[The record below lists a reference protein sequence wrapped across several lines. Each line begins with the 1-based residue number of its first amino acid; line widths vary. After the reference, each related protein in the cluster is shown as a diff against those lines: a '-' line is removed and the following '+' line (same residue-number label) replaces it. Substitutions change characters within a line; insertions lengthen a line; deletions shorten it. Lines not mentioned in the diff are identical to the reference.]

1 MKQIDRK
8 YLCYWCLGCTGQE
21 EGYIPKQRCKRI
33 YIKQTRLAR
42 KMEGG
47 KMEEKL
53 IIELWRNGLTVQQ
66 VSREYM
72 NSYNK
77 KIKSGQKRIT
87 KIQAQMYVEPI
98 IFKYQTNM
106 LKA

>member
-1 MKQIDRK
+1 
-8 YLCYWCLGCTGQE
+8 
-21 EGYIPKQRCKRI
+21 
-33 YIKQTRLAR
+33 
-42 KMEGG
+42 
-47 KMEEKL
+47 MEEKL
-53 IIELWRNGLTVQQ
+53 IIELWRSGLTVQQ
-66 VSREYM
+66 VSRKYM

-77 KIKSGQKRIT
+77 KIKSRQKRIT

>member
-1 MKQIDRK
+1 
-8 YLCYWCLGCTGQE
+8 
-21 EGYIPKQRCKRI
+21 
-33 YIKQTRLAR
+33 
-42 KMEGG
+42 
-47 KMEEKL
+47 MEEKL
-53 IIELWRNGLTVQQ
+53 IIDLWRKGLTVQQ

-77 KIKSGQKRIT
+77 KIKSGQKRVT

>member
-1 MKQIDRK
+1 
-8 YLCYWCLGCTGQE
+8 
-21 EGYIPKQRCKRI
+21 
-33 YIKQTRLAR
+33 
-42 KMEGG
+42 
-47 KMEEKL
+47 
-53 IIELWRNGLTVQQ
+53 
-66 VSREYM
+66 M

>member
-1 MKQIDRK
+1 
-8 YLCYWCLGCTGQE
+8 
-21 EGYIPKQRCKRI
+21 
-33 YIKQTRLAR
+33 
-42 KMEGG
+42 
-47 KMEEKL
+47 MEEKL
-53 IIELWRNGLTVQQ
+53 IIDLWRKGLTVQQ

>member
-1 MKQIDRK
+1 
-8 YLCYWCLGCTGQE
+8 
-21 EGYIPKQRCKRI
+21 
-33 YIKQTRLAR
+33 
-42 KMEGG
+42 
-47 KMEEKL
+47 MEENL
-53 IIELWRNGLTVQQ
+53 IIDLWRKGLTVQQ

-77 KIKSGQKRIT
+77 KIKSEQKRIT
-87 KIQAQMYVEPI
+87 NIQEQMYVEPI

>member
-1 MKQIDRK
+1 
-8 YLCYWCLGCTGQE
+8 
-21 EGYIPKQRCKRI
+21 
-33 YIKQTRLAR
+33 
-42 KMEGG
+42 
-47 KMEEKL
+47 MEEKL
-53 IIELWRNGLTVQQ
+53 IIELWRSGLTVQQ

>member
-1 MKQIDRK
+1 
-8 YLCYWCLGCTGQE
+8 
-21 EGYIPKQRCKRI
+21 
-33 YIKQTRLAR
+33 
-42 KMEGG
+42 
-47 KMEEKL
+47 MEEKL
-53 IIELWRNGLTVQQ
+53 IIELWRKGLTVQQ